1 MNMYSLHYNTIE
13 KGQLIMAAFMK
24 LIQFLATK
32 GKKYV
37 SLAWKHKGTILKW
50 INAGQSFE
58 WIYKQIKKLWA

>member
-1 MNMYSLHYNTIE
+1 
-13 KGQLIMAAFMK
+13 MAAFMK